1 MNKPIF
7 IIGCPRSG
15 TTLTLNIVA
24 QHEELAWINDKLNV
38 NPLRLDLT
46 RFNRIYDLPLVSNS
60 IYLTATQSTK
70 SVRLPSRVINLLPI
84 PVEPWQFW
92 NFHLQNFQWE
102 RGGSVLPRRRT
113 KDDISPSEVLQIR
126 QTVKSIC
133 EYQKKR
139 RFLSKYTDFPRITYL
154 NEAFEDALFIHIIRD
169 GRAVAASYLK
179 EIESGRFGT
188 WGEREWWIKGWPTA
202 WQDEWVKEY
211 KTPLSFV
218 AFQWKFFISEIW
230 EDKKTISKSRYI
242 EIYYKDIITN
252 PHSTFDRLF
261 EFCELKKSKRVAS
274 YLGALNLS
282 NMDQKWKKRFNA
294 EEKEILFKIVG
305 DTKFKHLLDDNV

>member
-1 MNKPIF
+1 VNKPIF

-24 QHEELAWINDKLNV
+24 RHEELAWINDKLNV
-38 NPLRLDLT
+38 NPLRLDFT
-46 RFNRIYDLPLVSNS
+46 RLNGIYDLPLVGNS
-60 IYLTATQSTK
+60 LYIAATQGAR
-70 SVRLPSRVINLLPI
+70 SVRLPSRVINLLPT
-84 PVEPWQFW
+84 PVEPWHFW
-92 NFHLQNFQWE
+92 NSYLQNFQWE

-113 KDDISPSEVLQIR
+113 KEDISASEILQIR

-154 NEAFEDALFIHIIRD
+154 NEAFSDALFIHIIRD

-179 EIESGRFGT
+179 EIENGRFGT
-188 WGEREWWIKGWPTA
+188 WDEREWWIKGWPTT
-202 WQDEWVKEY
+202 WQDEWEKEY

-230 EDKKTISKSRYI
+230 ADKKTISKSRYM
-242 EIYYKDIITN
+242 ELYYKDIVTN

-261 EFCELKKSKRVAS
+261 EFCDLKKSKRVAS
-274 YLGALNLS
+274 YLDALNLG
-282 NMDQKWKKRFNA
+282 NMDQKWKKRFND
-294 EEKEILFKIVG
+294 EEKETLFKIVG